1 MNLNFYNNPEY
12 ELNRS
17 LITEMISMYG
27 IQVKFVKVKK
37 INEDNLFKDYQHLVA
52 DKNDIIEMYALPE
65 NSDSFDSSGYQFNS
79 FGFTDL
85 NNLSVFISVESF
97 GDIQFKEIVG
107 NLIVLPSNKILE
119 ITDVTF
125 QVPGINNDFVNNNS
139 RTVYKLTLTPY
150 EFKLTD
156 NLSEIQKPSDD
167 LSPLDTPPK
176 SLDDYFEEL
185 MKEKED
191 LETELEVKDSQT
203 VSKETNLV
211 DEFERPID
219 EKIKSQKVV
228 TTDDVWGSFS
238 YLLICETG

>member
-156 NLSEIQKPSDD
+156 NLSEIQKPADD

-211 DEFERPID
+211 DSFERPID
-219 EKIKSQKVV
+219 EKVKSQKNV

-238 YLLICETG
+238 

>member
-1 MNLNFYNNPEY
+1 MNLNFYNSPEY
-12 ELNRS
+12 DLNKS

-65 NSDSFDSSGYQFNS
+65 NSDSFDSSGYQFNT

-211 DEFERPID
+211 DSFERPID
-219 EKIKSQKVV
+219 EKVKSQKNV

-238 YLLICETG
+238 

>member
-27 IQVKFVKVKK
+27 IQVKFGKVKK

-185 MKEKED
+185 MKDKSE

-211 DEFERPID
+211 DSFERPID
-219 EKIKSQKVV
+219 EKVKSQKNV

-238 YLLICETG
+238 

>member
-85 NNLSVFISVESF
+85 NNISVFISVESF

-211 DEFERPID
+211 DSFERPID
-219 EKIKSQKVV
+219 EKVKSQKNV

-238 YLLICETG
+238 

>member
-37 INEDNLFKDYQHLVA
+37 INEDNLFKDYQHIVA

-65 NSDSFDSSGYQFNS
+65 NTDSFDSSGYQFNS

-97 GDIQFKEIVG
+97 GDIQFKEILG

-211 DEFERPID
+211 DSFERPID
-219 EKIKSQKVV
+219 EKVKSQKNV

-238 YLLICETG
+238 

>member
-1 MNLNFYNNPEY
+1 MNLNFYNSPEY
-12 ELNRS
+12 DLNKS

-27 IQVKFVKVKK
+27 VQVKFVKVKK
-37 INEDNLFKDYQHLVA
+37 IKEDNLFKDYQHLVA

-65 NSDSFDSSGYQFNS
+65 NSDSFDSNGYQFSS

-125 QVPGINNDFVNNNS
+125 QVPGINNDYVNNNS

-156 NLSEIQKPSDD
+156 NLSDIQETKGDY
-167 LSPLDTPPK
+167 SPLDSSPK
-176 SLDDYFEEL
+176 SLDDYFSEL
-185 MKEKED
+185 MKDKSE

-219 EKIKSQKVV
+219 EKIKSQKNV

-238 YLLICETG
+238 

>member
-65 NSDSFDSSGYQFNS
+65 NSDSFDSNGYQFSS

-97 GDIQFKEIVG
+97 GDIQFKEILG

-211 DEFERPID
+211 DSFERPID
-219 EKIKSQKVV
+219 EKVKSQKNV

-238 YLLICETG
+238 

>member
-65 NSDSFDSSGYQFNS
+65 NSDSFDGSGYQFNS

-85 NNLSVFISVESF
+85 NNISVFISVESF

-211 DEFERPID
+211 DSFERPID
-219 EKIKSQKVV
+219 EKVKSQKNV

-238 YLLICETG
+238 

>member
-211 DEFERPID
+211 DSFERPID
-219 EKIKSQKVV
+219 EKVKSQKNV

-238 YLLICETG
+238 

>member
-156 NLSEIQKPSDD
+156 NLSEIQKPSND

-211 DEFERPID
+211 DSFERPID
-219 EKIKSQKVV
+219 EKVKSQKNV

-238 YLLICETG
+238 

>member
-1 MNLNFYNNPEY
+1 MNLNFYNSPEY
-12 ELNRS
+12 DLNKS

-65 NSDSFDSSGYQFNS
+65 NTDSFDSSGYQFNS

-97 GDIQFKEIVG
+97 GEIKFKEIVG

-211 DEFERPID
+211 DSFERPID
-219 EKIKSQKVV
+219 EKVKSQKNV

-238 YLLICETG
+238 

>member
-27 IQVKFVKVKK
+27 VQVKFVKVKK
-37 INEDNLFKDYQHLVA
+37 INEDLTFKDYQHLVA

-65 NSDSFDSSGYQFNS
+65 NSDSFDSNGYQFNS

-167 LSPLDTPPK
+167 LSPLDSSPK

-191 LETELEVKDSQT
+191 LESELEVKDSQT

-211 DEFERPID
+211 DSFERPID
-219 EKIKSQKVV
+219 EKVKSQKNV

-238 YLLICETG
+238 

>member
-176 SLDDYFEEL
+176 SLDDYFSEL
-185 MKEKED
+185 MKDKSE

-219 EKIKSQKVV
+219 KKIKSQKNV

-238 YLLICETG
+238 

>member
-79 FGFTDL
+79 FGFADL

-211 DEFERPID
+211 DSFERPID
-219 EKIKSQKVV
+219 EKVKSQKNV

-238 YLLICETG
+238 

>member
-12 ELNRS
+12 DLNRS

-211 DEFERPID
+211 DSFERPID
-219 EKIKSQKVV
+219 EKVKSQKNV

-238 YLLICETG
+238 

>member
-12 ELNRS
+12 DLNKS

-211 DEFERPID
+211 DSFERPID
-219 EKIKSQKVV
+219 EKVKSQKNV

-238 YLLICETG
+238 

>member
-1 MNLNFYNNPEY
+1 MNLNFYNAPEY
-12 ELNRS
+12 DLNKS

-97 GDIQFKEIVG
+97 GEIQFKEIVG

-211 DEFERPID
+211 DSFERPID
-219 EKIKSQKVV
+219 EKVKSQKNV

-238 YLLICETG
+238 

>member
-12 ELNRS
+12 DLNKS

-65 NSDSFDSSGYQFNS
+65 NTDSFDSSGYQFNS

-97 GDIQFKEIVG
+97 GEIKFKEIVG

-211 DEFERPID
+211 DSFERPID
-219 EKIKSQKVV
+219 EKVKSQKNV

-238 YLLICETG
+238 

>member
-1 MNLNFYNNPEY
+1 MNLNFYNSPEY
-12 ELNRS
+12 DLNKS

-52 DKNDIIEMYALPE
+52 DKHDIIEMYALPE
-65 NSDSFDSSGYQFNS
+65 NSDSFDSNGYQFSS

-211 DEFERPID
+211 DSFERPID
-219 EKIKSQKVV
+219 EKVKSQKNV

-238 YLLICETG
+238 

>member
-65 NSDSFDSSGYQFNS
+65 NTDSFDSSGYQFNT

-211 DEFERPID
+211 DSFERPID
-219 EKIKSQKVV
+219 EKVKSQKNV

-238 YLLICETG
+238 

>member
-37 INEDNLFKDYQHLVA
+37 INEDLVFKDYQHLVA

-211 DEFERPID
+211 DSFERPID
-219 EKIKSQKVV
+219 EKVKSQKNV

-238 YLLICETG
+238 

>member
-125 QVPGINNDFVNNNS
+125 QVPGINNDYVNNNS

-156 NLSEIQKPSDD
+156 NLSEIQKPSDN

-211 DEFERPID
+211 DSFERPID
-219 EKIKSQKVV
+219 EKVKSQKNV

-238 YLLICETG
+238 

>member
-1 MNLNFYNNPEY
+1 MNLNFYNAPEY
-12 ELNRS
+12 DLNKS

-97 GDIQFKEIVG
+97 GDIKFKEIVG

-167 LSPLDTPPK
+167 LSSLDSSPK

-211 DEFERPID
+211 DSFERPID
-219 EKIKSQKVV
+219 EKVKSQKNV

-238 YLLICETG
+238 

>member
-1 MNLNFYNNPEY
+1 MNLNFYNSPEY
-12 ELNRS
+12 DLNKS

-27 IQVKFVKVKK
+27 VQVKFVKVKK

-52 DKNDIIEMYALPE
+52 DKKDIVEMYALPE
-65 NSDSFDSSGYQFNS
+65 NTDSFDSSGYQFNS

-125 QVPGINNDFVNNNS
+125 QVPGINNDYVNNNS

-156 NLSEIQKPSDD
+156 NLSDIQETKNDY
-167 LSPLDTPPK
+167 SPLDSSPK
-176 SLDDYFEEL
+176 SLDDYFYE
-185 MKEKED
+185 
-191 LETELEVKDSQT
+191 
-203 VSKETNLV
+203 
-211 DEFERPID
+211 
-219 EKIKSQKVV
+219 
-228 TTDDVWGSFS
+228 
-238 YLLICETG
+238 

>member
-1 MNLNFYNNPEY
+1 MNLNFYNSPEY
-12 ELNRS
+12 DLNKS

-37 INEDNLFKDYQHLVA
+37 IKEDNLFKDYQHLVA

-65 NSDSFDSSGYQFNS
+65 NSDSFDSNGYQFSS

-97 GDIQFKEIVG
+97 GDIQFKEILG

-167 LSPLDTPPK
+167 LSPLDTQPK

-211 DEFERPID
+211 DSFERPID
-219 EKIKSQKVV
+219 EKVKSQKNV

-238 YLLICETG
+238 

>member
-65 NSDSFDSSGYQFNS
+65 NTDSFDSSGYQFNS

-97 GDIQFKEIVG
+97 GEIKFKEIVG

-211 DEFERPID
+211 DSFERPID
-219 EKIKSQKVV
+219 EKVKSQKNV

-238 YLLICETG
+238 

>member
-12 ELNRS
+12 DLNKS

-65 NSDSFDSSGYQFNS
+65 NTDSFDSSGYQFNS

-97 GDIQFKEIVG
+97 GEIKFKEIVG

-156 NLSEIQKPSDD
+156 NLSEIQKSSDD

-211 DEFERPID
+211 DSFERPID
-219 EKIKSQKVV
+219 EKVKSQKNV

-238 YLLICETG
+238 

>member
-1 MNLNFYNNPEY
+1 MNLNFYNSPEY
-12 ELNRS
+12 DLNRS

-27 IQVKFVKVKK
+27 VQVKFVKVKK
-37 INEDNLFKDYQHLVA
+37 INEDAVFKDYQHLVA
-52 DKNDIIEMYALPE
+52 DKKDIIEMYALPE
-65 NSDSFDSSGYQFNS
+65 NSESFDSNGYQFNA

-97 GDIQFKEIVG
+97 GEIKFKEIVG

-156 NLSEIQKPSDD
+156 NLSDIQETKEE
-167 LSPLDTPPK
+167 LSPLDTSPK
-176 SLDDYFEEL
+176 SLDNYFEEL

-191 LETELEVKDSQT
+191 LEIELEVKDSQT

-211 DEFERPID
+211 DNFERPID
-219 EKIKSQKVV
+219 EKVKSQRNV

-238 YLLICETG
+238 

>member
-1 MNLNFYNNPEY
+1 MNLNFYNSPEY
-12 ELNRS
+12 DLNKS

-65 NSDSFDSSGYQFNS
+65 NSDSFDSNGYQFSS

-211 DEFERPID
+211 DSFERPID
-219 EKIKSQKVV
+219 EKVKSQKNV

-238 YLLICETG
+238 

>member
-1 MNLNFYNNPEY
+1 MNLNFYNAPEY
-12 ELNRS
+12 DLNKS

-211 DEFERPID
+211 DSFERPID
-219 EKIKSQKVV
+219 EKVKSQKNV

-238 YLLICETG
+238 

>member
-1 MNLNFYNNPEY
+1 MNLNFYNSPEY
-12 ELNRS
+12 DLNKS

-27 IQVKFVKVKK
+27 VQVKFVKVKK
-37 INEDNLFKDYQHLVA
+37 INEDKVFKDYQHLVA
-52 DKNDIIEMYALPE
+52 DKTDIIEMYALPE
-65 NSDSFDSSGYQFNS
+65 NSDSFDSSGYQFSS

-85 NNLSVFISVESF
+85 NNLSIFISVESF

-125 QVPGINNDFVNNNS
+125 QVPGINNDYVNNNS

-156 NLSEIQKPSDD
+156 NLSDIQETKADY
-167 LSPLDTPPK
+167 SPLDSSPK
-176 SLDDYFEEL
+176 SLDDYFSEL
-185 MKEKED
+185 MKDKSE

-219 EKIKSQKVV
+219 EKVKSQKNV

-238 YLLICETG
+238 

>member
-12 ELNRS
+12 NLNKS

-97 GDIQFKEIVG
+97 GEIKFKEIVG

-167 LSPLDTPPK
+167 LSPLDTQPK

-219 EKIKSQKVV
+219 EKIKSQKNV

-238 YLLICETG
+238 

>member
-1 MNLNFYNNPEY
+1 MNLNFYNKPEY
-12 ELNRS
+12 DLNRS

-37 INEDNLFKDYQHLVA
+37 INEDLVFKDYQHLVA

-97 GDIQFKEIVG
+97 GEIKFKEIVG

-185 MKEKED
+185 MKEKTD

-211 DEFERPID
+211 DSFERPID
-219 EKIKSQKVV
+219 EKVKSQKNV

-238 YLLICETG
+238 

>member
-37 INEDNLFKDYQHLVA
+37 INEDLVFKDYQHLVA

-97 GDIQFKEIVG
+97 GEIQFKEIVG

-203 VSKETNLV
+203 ASKETNLV
-211 DEFERPID
+211 DSFERPID
-219 EKIKSQKVV
+219 EKVKSQKNV

-238 YLLICETG
+238 

>member
-1 MNLNFYNNPEY
+1 MNLNFYNSPEY
-12 ELNRS
+12 DLNKS

-27 IQVKFVKVKK
+27 VQVKFVKVKK
-37 INEDNLFKDYQHLVA
+37 IKEDNLFKDYQHLVA

-65 NSDSFDSSGYQFNS
+65 NSDSFDSNGYQFSS

-97 GDIQFKEIVG
+97 GDIQFKEILG

-211 DEFERPID
+211 DSFERPID
-219 EKIKSQKVV
+219 EKVKSQKNV

-238 YLLICETG
+238 

>member
-85 NNLSVFISVESF
+85 NNWSVFISVESF

-211 DEFERPID
+211 DSFERPID
-219 EKIKSQKVV
+219 EKVKSQKNV

-238 YLLICETG
+238 

>member
-97 GDIQFKEIVG
+97 GDIQFKEILG

-211 DEFERPID
+211 DSFERPID
-219 EKIKSQKVV
+219 EKVKSQKNV

-238 YLLICETG
+238 

>member
-65 NSDSFDSSGYQFNS
+65 NTDSFDSSGYQFNS

-211 DEFERPID
+211 DSFERPID
-219 EKIKSQKVV
+219 EKVKSQKNV

-238 YLLICETG
+238 

>member
-12 ELNRS
+12 DLNKS

-65 NSDSFDSSGYQFNS
+65 NTDSFDSSGYQFNS

-211 DEFERPID
+211 DSFERPID
-219 EKIKSQKVV
+219 EKVKSQKNV

-238 YLLICETG
+238 